1 MTHWV
6 MDYETLSNCFVGV
19 FQHYKTSEQKI
30 FIVHDLQNDFDKFIE
45 FLIDNRDEKQWHISY
60 NGLAFDAQVT
70 QYILNNHE
78 LWSNMSGCAIAEVI
92 YKFAQETIARQ
103 NRKEWGI
110 FAPWHIQIGQIDLF
124 KMHHWDNPAKSSS
137 LKWIQFS
144 MDWENLQDMPIE
156 HTVKIETQEQ
166 LDTIVGYCINDVAST
181 KAIFDRSKSQIKLRK
196 ELTDKYQINLYSASE
211 PRIAKELFAYH
222 LGKKLSITPREIK
235 GMKTYRNIIKVKDLV
250 LPYIKFKSPVFQQAL
265 NKFNTLE
272 LDAMQLK
279 GQFKYK
285 LEHNGVHTTFALG
298 GIHGARKSGVYK
310 SDDQHIIMSS
320 DVTSFYPNLCIRN
333 QWSPGHFPK
342 EEFCDQYEWFFD
354 ERVKIPKSNP
364 MNYVYKIILNSTFG
378 LSNEENS
385 FFYDPELCMRITLN
399 GQLSLMMLYDMILDA
414 IPEAFGLLQ
423 NTDGVEIRIPR
434 DKKDLYLKVCEEW
447 ENITQL
453 NLEHDTYQK
462 LILGDVNNYIAV
474 NDFKSVDLT
483 AWRKVKEENPHYLF
497 KVKGPDFMYA
507 PVKLKGRFNFH
518 ELALHKNKSKLVV
531 PKAIYNYFVKDV
543 LPEDYL
549 QKNRNI
555 LDYCI
560 GMKSKGAWKQ
570 VARSTPDGVYKE
582 RDLQKIN
589 RYYISKPGNNSEKMF
604 KINKDDGREIQC
616 EAGKWMQ
623 SLFNEIQLQPKWGDY
638 RIDMAFYSKAI
649 ESEINNIIS
658 SNINQLTLF

>member
-103 NRKEWGI
+103 NRKEWGV

-333 QWSPGHFPK
+333 QWSPAHFPK

>member
-1 MTHWV
+1 

-103 NRKEWGI
+103 NRKEWGV

-333 QWSPGHFPK
+333 QWSPAHFPK

-649 ESEINNIIS
+649 ESEIDNIIS

>member
-45 FLIDNRDEKQWHISY
+45 FLIDNRDERQWHISY

-124 KMHHWDNPAKSSS
+124 KMHHWDNPAKRSS

-144 MDWENLQDMPIE
+144 MDWENLQDMPID
-156 HTVKIETQEQ
+156 HTVKIETKEQ

-181 KAIFDRSKSQIKLRK
+181 KAIFDKSKSQIKLRK

-211 PRIAKELFAYH
+211 PRIAKELFAYY
-222 LGKKLSITPREIK
+222 LGKKLNITSREIK

-265 NKFNTLE
+265 NKFNSLE

-333 QWSPGHFPK
+333 QWSPAHFPK

-483 AWRKVKEENPHYLF
+483 TWRKVKEENPHYLF

-518 ELALHKNKSKLVV
+518 SLALQKNKSKLVV
-531 PKAIYNYFVKDV
+531 PKAIYNYFVKDI

-549 QKNRNI
+549 QKNKNI

-570 VARSTPDGVYKE
+570 VSRSTPNGVYKE
-582 RDLQKIN
+582 EDLQKIN
-589 RYYISKPGNNSEKMF
+589 RYYISRTGKNSSKII
-604 KINKDDGREIQC
+604 KINKQDGREIQC
-616 EAGKWMQ
+616 ESGQWLQ
-623 SLFNEIQLQPKWGDY
+623 SIYNKIELQPKWEDY
-638 RIDMAFYSKAI
+638 NLDLRYYSKAI
-649 ESEINNIIS
+649 ESQINDILS
-658 SNINQLTLF
+658 TNINQLELF

>member
-1 MTHWV
+1 MKHWV
-6 MDYETLSNCFVGV
+6 MDYETLSNCFVAV

-30 FIVHDLQNDFDKFIE
+30 FIVHDLQNDFDEFIE
-45 FLIDNRDEKQWHISY
+45 FLIENRDEKQWHISY

-70 QYILNNHE
+70 QYILNNYE

-92 YKFAQETIARQ
+92 YAFAQETIARQ
-103 NRKEWGI
+103 NRKEWGV

-124 KMHHWDNPAKSSS
+124 KMHHWDNPAKRSS

-144 MDWENLQDMPIE
+144 MDWENLQDMPID
-156 HTVKIETQEQ
+156 HTVKIETKEQ

-181 KAIFDRSKSQIKLRK
+181 KAIFDKSKSQIKLRK

-211 PRIAKELFAYH
+211 PRIAKELFAYY
-222 LGKKLSITPREIK
+222 LGKKLNITSREIK

-265 NKFNTLE
+265 NKFNSLE

-333 QWSPGHFPK
+333 QWSPAHFPK

-483 AWRKVKEENPHYLF
+483 TWRKVKEENPHYLF

-518 ELALHKNKSKLVV
+518 SLALHKNKSKLVV
-531 PKAIYNYFVKDV
+531 PKAIYNYFVKDI

-549 QKNRNI
+549 QKNKNI

-570 VARSTPDGVYKE
+570 VSRSTPNGVYKE
-582 RDLQKIN
+582 EDLQKIN
-589 RYYISKPGNNSEKMF
+589 RYYISRPGKNSSKII
-604 KINKDDGREIQC
+604 KINKQDGREIQC
-616 EAGKWMQ
+616 ESGQWLQ
-623 SLFNEIQLQPKWGDY
+623 SIYNNIELQPKWEDY
-638 RIDMAFYSKAI
+638 NLDLRYYSKAI
-649 ESEINNIIS
+649 ESQINDILS
-658 SNINQLTLF
+658 TNINQLELF